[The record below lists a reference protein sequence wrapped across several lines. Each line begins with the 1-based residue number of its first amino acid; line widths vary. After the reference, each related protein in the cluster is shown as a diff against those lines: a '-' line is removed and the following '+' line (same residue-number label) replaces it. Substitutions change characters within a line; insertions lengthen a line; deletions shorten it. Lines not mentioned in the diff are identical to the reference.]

1 MSFTWVHFLK
11 GYLKFLYQIVPIFY
25 TEGSLLGQVL
35 SFSEKILLKSDVND
49 F

>member
-11 GYLKFLYQIVPIFY
+11 GYLKLLYQIVPIFY
-25 TEGSLLGQVL
+25 TEDSLLGHVL
-35 SFSEKILLKSDVND
+35 SSEILLKSDVND